1 MKKIAPFL
9 LLFMMLLA
17 ACAPQAQPTEDP
29 AVPTGEDTDSLDDVL
44 IHRLAV
50 NLGLDQSEIA
60 LISREDVEFGDLCLD
75 VARFDTAC
83 AQAVTP
89 GQIFIFEANGLAYE
103 YRTTA
108 AGDTIQ
114 PATLA
119 LTWTREGGIA
129 GFCDRLAVYLS
140 GEVYASNC
148 RSQPDETGGNLAAL
162 LPAAQIKEFNAWYLE
177 FGKTVLDVSDP
188 TGVSDRM
195 ENTLVFYGS
204 GNGKPGKA
212 DEQALFDWAN
222 ELFQKLYS

>member
-17 ACAPQAQPTEDP
+17 GCAPQAQPTEDP

-50 NLGLDQSEIA
+50 NLGLEQSEIA

-108 AGDTIQ
+108 AGDSIQ

-148 RSQPDETGGNLAAL
+148 RSQPNETSGSMAVLVS
-162 LPAAQIKEFNAWYLE
+162 AAQIKEFNAWYLE
-177 FGKTVLDVSDP
+177 FGKTALDVSDP

-204 GNGKPGKA
+204 GSGRPGKA
-212 DEQALFDWAN
+212 DEQTLFDWAN